1 MNEDGSLNVE
11 LIDSLPLDKH
21 VEVTGRLT
29 EAQIDEYFSKQP
41 SNEDIGSV
49 RPIYV
54 DLTIEEELERGAV
67 IAEDYISMMRDKL
80 KRQ

>member
-1 MNEDGSLNVE
+1 MNVE
-11 LIDSLPLDKH
+11 LIDSLPLEKH
-21 VEVTGRLT
+21 VEVIGRLT
-29 EAQIDEYFSKQP
+29 EAQIEEYFSKLP
-41 SNEDIGSV
+41 LNEVIGSV

-54 DLTIEEELERGAV
+54 YLTIEEELERGAV